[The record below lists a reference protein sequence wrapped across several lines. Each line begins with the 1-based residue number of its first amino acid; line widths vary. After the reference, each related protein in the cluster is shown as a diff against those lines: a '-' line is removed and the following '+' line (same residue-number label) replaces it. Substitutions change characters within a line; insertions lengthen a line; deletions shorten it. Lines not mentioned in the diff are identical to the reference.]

1 VAAITDRLSEV
12 RPDELG
18 DEFEIDLTPIWPADD
33 DRLEPIFLAGL
44 LWFEFEESD
53 PTPALGASEAPLAAE
68 FGEFP
73 ELDPQRGAE
82 APEEPPPAPRQR
94 ASATSLFG
102 SLGVHL
108 LPLLVLIGWSSA
120 PAELSSTIPVQ
131 FVVEESSAARA
142 EAPPDRPETETI
154 SETRSNSDNNA
165 ADAAPPPPVPPPP
178 PPPVRPPPVK
188 TASVKPPPKP
198 SPPPVKTASVK
209 PPPKP
214 SPPPEPTPRKPVAA
228 TPPAPAPPAP
238 APPAPAPPAPAV
250 PARPAPATRAAASPP
265 NPVPR
270 EGRTPGP
277 ETARGDY
284 FDRLVA
290 LTRTHLDLLPSAFLA
305 GRRGQTVLSIV
316 VIADGTIGRISL
328 KHSSGYPDVDA
339 RIEQIVAAVGR
350 FPPLP
355 ASFGGTPSIEL
366 DFDLTFPNA
375 IQQ

>member
-1 VAAITDRLSEV
+1 MTAITERLSEV
-12 RPDELG
+12 RPDELR

-44 LWFEFEESD
+44 LWFEAEEFD
-53 PTPALGASEAPLAAE
+53 PAPVLGASEAPLPAE
-68 FGEFP
+68 FEEFL
-73 ELDPQRGAE
+73 ELDPQRSAKE
-82 APEEPPPAPRQR
+82 PEEPPPAPRQR

-131 FVVEESSAARA
+131 FVVEEASAGPA
-142 EAPPDRPETETI
+142 EAPPDRPVTETI
-154 SETRSNSDNNA
+154 SETRSNSDNS
-165 ADAAPPPPVPPPP
+165 ADSAPPTPPPP
-178 PPPVRPPPVK
+178 PQPTPVR
-188 TASVKPPPKP
+188 
-198 SPPPVKTASVK
+198 PPPVKTASVK

-238 APPAPAPPAPAV
+238 AARPPA
-250 PARPAPATRAAASPP
+250 TPP
-265 NPVPR
+265 NPAPR
-270 EGRTPGP
+270 EARAPGP
-277 ETARGDY
+277 DPARGDY

-290 LTRTHLDLLPSAFLA
+290 LTRAHLDLLPRSFLA

-316 VIADGTIGRISL
+316 VLADGTIGRISL
-328 KHSSGYPDVDA
+328 KRSSGYPDVDT

>member
-1 VAAITDRLSEV
+1 VAAITDGLSDSNLPV
-12 RPDELG
+12 RPDEPR

-33 DRLEPIFLAGL
+33 ERLEPIILAGL
-44 LWFEFEESD
+44 LWFEPEEFD
-53 PTPALGASEAPLAAE
+53 PAPVLGASQAPLPAE
-68 FGEFP
+68 FEEFL
-73 ELDPQRGAE
+73 ELDPQRGAQE
-82 APEEPPPAPRQR
+82 PDEPPPPPRHR

-142 EAPPDRPETETI
+142 EAPTDRPVTETI
-154 SETRSNSDNNA
+154 SETRSNSDNA
-165 ADAAPPPPVPPPP
+165 ADSVPPAPPPPA
-178 PPPVRPPPVK
+178 VR
-188 TASVKPPPKP
+188 
-198 SPPPVKTASVK
+198 PPPVKTASVK

-228 TPPAPAPPAP
+228 TPPAPASPAP
-238 APPAPAPPAPAV
+238 AARPPA
-250 PARPAPATRAAASPP
+250 TPP
-265 NPVPR
+265 NPAPR
-270 EGRTPGP
+270 EARAPGP
-277 ETARGDY
+277 DPARGDY

-328 KHSSGYPDVDA
+328 KRSSGYPDVDT

>member
-1 VAAITDRLSEV
+1 VTAITDGLSDSNLPV
-12 RPDELG
+12 RPDEPR

-33 DRLEPIFLAGL
+33 ERLEPIILAGL
-44 LWFEFEESD
+44 LWFEPEEFD
-53 PTPALGASEAPLAAE
+53 PAPVLGASQAPLPAE
-68 FGEFP
+68 FEEFL
-73 ELDPQRGAE
+73 ELDPQRGAQE
-82 APEEPPPAPRQR
+82 PDEPPPPPRQR

-142 EAPPDRPETETI
+142 EAPPDRPVTETI
-154 SETRSNSDNNA
+154 SETRSNSDNA
-165 ADAAPPPPVPPPP
+165 ADTAPPAPPA
-178 PPPVRPPPVK
+178 VR
-188 TASVKPPPKP
+188 
-198 SPPPVKTASVK
+198 PPPVKTASVK

-228 TPPAPAPPAP
+228 IPPAPASPPEPTLRKSVA
-238 APPAPAPPAPAV
+238 ATA
-250 PARPAPATRAAASPP
+250 PAPATPAPAATPPGPASPAPAARPPATPP
-265 NPVPR
+265 NPAPR
-270 EGRTPGP
+270 EARAPGP
-277 ETARGDY
+277 DPARGDY

-328 KHSSGYPDVDA
+328 KRSSGYPDVDT

>member
-1 VAAITDRLSEV
+1 VTTITDGLLDRNLPERS
-12 RPDELG
+12 DEPG
-18 DEFEIDLTPIWPADD
+18 DEFEIDATPVWPADD

-44 LWFEFEESD
+44 LWFDFEEFD
-53 PTPALGASEAPLAAE
+53 PTPALGASVAPLPAE
-68 FGEFP
+68 FKEFL
-73 ELDPQRGAE
+73 ELDPQRGE
-82 APEEPPPAPRQR
+82 KEPKEPPPAPRQR

-131 FVVEESSAARA
+131 FVVEESSVGPT
-142 EAPPDRPETETI
+142 ETPPDRPVTETI
-154 SETRSNSDNNA
+154 SETRSNSDNTA
-165 ADAAPPPPVPPPP
+165 ADPTPPPP

-198 SPPPVKTASVK
+198 SR
-209 PPPKP
+209 
-214 SPPPEPTPRKPVAA
+214 PPEPTPRKSVAA
-228 TPPAPAPPAP
+228 TPPAPAPPPEPTPRKSVA
-238 APPAPAPPAPAV
+238 ATPPAPAPPPEPTPRKSVAATPPVAA
-250 PARPAPATRAAASPP
+250 ARPPATPP
-265 NPVPR
+265 NPASR
-270 EGRTPGP
+270 EGRAPGP
-277 ETARGDY
+277 DPARGDY

-290 LTRTHLDLLPSAFLA
+290 LTRTHLDLLPSSFLA

-328 KHSSGYPDVDA
+328 KHSSGYPDVDT

-355 ASFGGTPSIEL
+355 ASFGGQPSIEL

>member
-1 VAAITDRLSEV
+1 VTTITDGLLDRNLPV
-12 RPDELG
+12 RSDEPG
-18 DEFEIDLTPIWPADD
+18 DEFEIDATPVWPADD

-44 LWFEFEESD
+44 LWFDFEEFD
-53 PTPALGASEAPLAAE
+53 PTPALGASVAPLPAE
-68 FGEFP
+68 FKEFL
-73 ELDPQRGAE
+73 ELDPQRGE
-82 APEEPPPAPRQR
+82 KEPKEPPPAPRQR

-131 FVVEESSAARA
+131 FVVEESSVGPT
-142 EAPPDRPETETI
+142 ETPPDRPVTETI
-154 SETRSNSDNNA
+154 SETRSNSDNTA
-165 ADAAPPPPVPPPP
+165 ADPTPPPP
-178 PPPVRPPPVK
+178 PPPVR
-188 TASVKPPPKP
+188 
-198 SPPPVKTASVK
+198 PPPVKTASVK

-228 TPPAPAPPAP
+228 TPPAPASPAP
-238 APPAPAPPAPAV
+238 AARPPA
-250 PARPAPATRAAASPP
+250 TPP
-265 NPVPR
+265 NPAPR
-270 EGRTPGP
+270 EARVPGP
-277 ETARGDY
+277 DPARGDY

-290 LTRTHLDLLPSAFLA
+290 LTRAHLDLLPRSFLA

-328 KHSSGYPDVDA
+328 KRSSGYPDVDT

-355 ASFGGTPSIEL
+355 ASFGGTPSVEL